1 MKIPS
6 EYNRVMPYLII
17 PDAAGFIVFMK
28 DVFGAEEQRIVPR
41 SEGVIMHGELRIGD
55 AVIMLADVTPEFI
68 ARPAGIFIYVD
79 DVADTYKKALAA
91 GAVSLM
97 EPVQMPYGF
106 TCGFKDR
113 FGNDW
118 WPTEGEKG

>member
-1 MKIPS
+1 MKIPAQ
-6 EYNRVMPYLII
+6 YNRLMPYLII

-28 DVFGAEEQRIVPR
+28 NVFGAEEQMLVPR

-55 AVIMLADVTPEFI
+55 AVIMFADVTPEFA

-79 DVADTYKKALAA
+79 SVEDTYKKAMTA
-91 GAVSLM
+91 GAVSIM
-97 EPVQMPYGF
+97 EPMQQPYGF
-106 TCGFKDR
+106 TCGFKDM

-118 WPTEGEKG
+118 WPTEGE

>member
-1 MKIPS
+1 MKIPPQYS
-6 EYNRVMPYLII
+6 RLMPYMII

-28 DVFGAEEQRIVPR
+28 EVFGAEEQVIVPR

-55 AVIMLADVTPEFI
+55 AVIMFDDVTPEFE
-68 ARPAGIFIYVD
+68 ARPAGIFIYVET
-79 DVADTYKKALAA
+79 VEDTYKKAIVA
-91 GAVSLM
+91 GAISVM
-97 EPVQMPYGF
+97 EPMQQSYGF

-118 WPTEGEKG
+118 WPTQGEK

>member
-1 MKIPS
+1 MKIPPQYS
-6 EYNRVMPYLII
+6 RLMPYMII

-28 DVFGAEEQRIVPR
+28 EVFGAEEQVIVPR

-55 AVIMLADVTPEFI
+55 AVIMFADVTPEFE
-68 ARPAGIFIYVD
+68 ARPAGIFIYVET
-79 DVADTYKKALAA
+79 VEDTYKKAIVA
-91 GAVSLM
+91 GAISVM
-97 EPVQMPYGF
+97 EPMQQSYGF

-118 WPTEGEKG
+118 WPTQGEK

>member
-1 MKIPS
+1 MKIPPQYS
-6 EYNRVMPYLII
+6 RLMPYMII

-28 DVFGAEEQRIVPR
+28 EVFGAEEQVIVPR

-55 AVIMLADVTPEFI
+55 AVIMFADVSPEFE
-68 ARPAGIFIYVD
+68 ARPAGIFIYVET
-79 DVADTYKKALAA
+79 VEDTYKKAIVA
-91 GAVSLM
+91 GAISVM
-97 EPVQMPYGF
+97 EPMQQSYGF

-118 WPTEGEKG
+118 WATEAEKE